1 LRETHRKTRLFVAG
15 VRRARGRPE
24 SAGEGDS
31 DTWQPPRITDT
42 GSSCAPRTI
51 AISALVMTA
60 IPSRAPRRELIGRL
74 RQIDERTALIVL
86 LGSHIVI
93 CCISL
98 ALIAPHHFSFHIF
111 YDPVQL
117 PIAIAA
123 VGAFAVAAW
132 AFTAVPFSFGYL
144 LSFYFYTVVLG
155 YLWL

>member
-1 LRETHRKTRLFVAG
+1 
-15 VRRARGRPE
+15 
-24 SAGEGDS
+24 
-31 DTWQPPRITDT
+31 
-42 GSSCAPRTI
+42 
-51 AISALVMTA
+51 
-60 IPSRAPRRELIGRL
+60 
-74 RQIDERTALIVL
+74 

-111 YDPVQL
+111 YDPVRL

-155 YLWL
+155 YLWLNRYSYLDYDHRLGGIPAAASWLAFAAPALLIRRPIQQRFSIPPAAFDRFLTLILAIGATTVAVGALYSFKPVPLEDIYDFREEL